1 MERLKLPSETHQ
13 DLTKLIVSANLY
25 PKKFTETLENDKN
38 EIFEI
43 SEKPHFTFLKSPTNT
58 SSKNQVT
65 ITFLIKVL

>member
-38 EIFEI
+38 VLFWI
-43 SEKPHFTFLKSPTNT
+43 SENRIVYF
-58 SSKNQVT
+58 
-65 ITFLIKVL
+65 